1 MSILD
6 TDGKSRSAGGG
17 GGKLTGGLTERKGS
31 RARKKNQDRGKFVR
45 SRQESHDDGEGNW
58 LVSYADMMTLL
69 FGFFVILTAF
79 STPDPAKMEKLK
91 ETTAKSMGGQY
102 TKPFESLNLSLKQIL
117 EQMKLDQQVKIIDT
131 GDGIAISSRGTLF
144 FDSGSS
150 QLKPE
155 AEKLMQ
161 EIAGILAREA
171 NEFRILVEGH
181 TDDVPTNSKMY
192 PSNWELSSARASTV
206 VRLLEAKGIPHANLR
221 PLGLADTEPSVPNL
235 SEQGVPIT
243 DNRAINRRIVVRIQ
257 KTLPKRMSETKQ

>member
-6 TDGKSRSAGGG
+6 REQKATKPLGSKAKSRNH
-17 GGKLTGGLTERKGS
+17 E
-31 RARKKNQDRGKFVR
+31 RGKYVR
-45 SRQESHDDGEGNW
+45 SRHESHDDGEGNW

-79 STPDPAKMEKLK
+79 STPDPGKVEKLK

-102 TKPFESLNLSLKQIL
+102 TKPFESLNLSLKNIL
-117 EQMKLDQQVKIIDT
+117 EEMKLDQQVKIIDT

-161 EIAGILAREA
+161 EIAAILAREA
-171 NEFRILVEGH
+171 LDFKILVEGH
-181 TDDVPTNSKMY
+181 TDDVPTNSKLY

-235 SEQGVPIT
+235 SEQGAPLPE
-243 DNRAINRRIVVRIQ
+243 NRAINRRIVVRIQ
-257 KTLPKRMSETKQ
+257 KTLPKRMSENKL

>member
-1 MSILD
+1 MN
-6 TDGKSRSAGGG
+6 GFGGG
-17 GGKLTGGLTERKGS
+17 DSPTGDQGGDAFLTDLRKR
-31 RARKKNQDRGKFVR
+31 RALKQKKSKYLRENHV
-45 SRQESHDDGEGNW
+45 SHDDGDGNW

-79 STPDPAKMEKLK
+79 STPDASKMEKLK

-102 TKPFESLNLSLKQIL
+102 QKPFESLNLSLQKVLQ
-117 EQMKLDQQVKIIDT
+117 EMKLDQMVKVIDT

-155 AEKLMQ
+155 AETLMG
-161 EIAGILAREA
+161 EIAEILAKEA
-171 NEFRILVEGH
+171 NDFRILVEGH
-181 TDDVPTNSKMY
+181 TDDVPTNSKLY

-206 VRLLEAKGIPHANLR
+206 VRLLESKGIAHANLR

-235 SEQGVPIT
+235 NGDSTPNME
-243 DNRAINRRIVVRIQ
+243 NRAINRRIVVRVQ
-257 KTLPKRMSETKQ
+257 KFVAKRMKDSNI